1 MAPLIRGLLH
11 VYIGR
16 VYQMKQKQYQGTFL
30 SLLFIVLIYLF
41 TRNYYSLF
49 SWFVLGLLLLV
60 AFLREE
66 NRLFA
71 WVMISFFGGNF
82 VLFYIDKFIEG
93 FQLMPYYRVILSQLM
108 LSIPALSMVYVIRQF
123 NKRVSFFFYMPE
135 LTESFANKKILYIF
149 LCMIIGSFL
158 LICFTI
164 SFRIYLPLILFV
176 FIHVLLQEIIWRGI
190 LLTQLIKITNEK
202 LAILISGIAFAQNT
216 TIFGYSLG
224 VFLLYLTLGFLLAF
238 LTTKYKSILPS
249 IFAHILVLLFIF
261 LNGWLRLPI

>member
-11 VYIGR
+11 VYVGR
-16 VYQMKQKQYQGTFL
+16 VFQMKQKHYQGTFL

-41 TRNYYSLF
+41 TRSYYSLF
-49 SWFVLGLLLLV
+49 SWCILGLLLLV

-71 WVMISFFGGNF
+71 WVMISFFGGSF

-93 FQLMPYYRVILSQLM
+93 YPLMPYYRLILSQL
-108 LSIPALSMVYVIRQF
+108 LLLIPAISMVYVIRKF
-123 NKRVSFFFYMPE
+123 NKKVSFFFNMLE
-135 LTESFANKKILYIF
+135 LNESFANKKIFYIF
-149 LCMIIGSFL
+149 LIMITGGFL
-158 LICFTI
+158 LISFTI
-164 SFRIYLPLILFV
+164 SFKIYLPLILFV
-176 FIHVLLQEIIWRGI
+176 FIHVFLQEIIWRGI

-202 LAILISGIAFAQNT
+202 MAILISGIAFAQNT

-224 VFLLYLTLGFLLAF
+224 VFLFYLTLGFILAF